1 MAKIA
6 RRGLMFVLSSP
17 SGAGKT
23 TISRRLLETEPN
35 LELSISATTRT
46 KRPSE
51 VDGQDYRFI
60 TKAQYDRM
68 VSREE
73 FLEHAEVF
81 GNFYG
86 TPRDPVEEALA
97 GGKDVLFDIDW
108 QGANQLR
115 QAKPD
120 DVVSVFILPPSRKE
134 LEDRLRRRAEDP
146 DDVVQARMAKASG
159 EIEHYRDYD
168 HVVINEDVGRAIDQV
183 RAILVAARLERSR
196 QTGLDEFV
204 NTLLEE

>member
-1 MAKIA
+1 MVEVT

-23 TISRRLLETEPN
+23 TIARRLLESDDN
-35 LELSISATTRT
+35 LTLSISATTRS
-46 KRPSE
+46 KRASE
-51 VDGQDYRFI
+51 VDGRDYVFI
-60 TKAQYDRM
+60 AKDKFDRM
-68 VSREE
+68 VERGE

-86 TPRDPVEEALA
+86 TPQDPVEEALA

-108 QGANQLR
+108 QGAKQLR
-115 QAKPD
+115 EARPS

-146 DDVVQARMAKASG
+146 DDVVNARMAKASG
-159 EIEHYRDYD
+159 EIGHWSEYSHIVVNRDVD
-168 HVVINEDVGRAIDQV
+168 AAIDET
-183 RAILVAARLERSR
+183 RAILNAARLERTR
-196 QTGLDEFV
+196 QTGLPGLVDE
-204 NTLLEE
+204 LLKE